1 MGAEALLGYSIFEG
15 VHTKYDPVR
24 GLFMLGNAKRRASA
38 RDQEWIKQ
46 IYDEAYSLAR
56 PDHRTQA
63 VQKLI
68 ASSNSLQ

>member
-1 MGAEALLGYSIFEG
+1 
-15 VHTKYDPVR
+15 
-24 GLFMLGNAKRRASA
+24 MLGNAKRRASA